1 MAPGKQML
9 LLTASLPL
17 DQQVWLD
24 GYISHWAL
32 KPTVYRRKLPIVTP
46 VRMSALGEEAS
57 AK

>member
-1 MAPGKQML
+1 ML